1 MKAANGGTVPA
12 MTVFCHA
19 LRFFKDHALQE
30 ITDQSDTKITNEDV
44 KWVITVPAIWKAPA
58 KQFMRQAAYIV
69 RLKQL
74 ERELILLPGYP
85 LFNSVRVSRYPRP
98 LTVKSGFFVLK
109 VNFHILLV
117 SY

>member
-1 MKAANGGTVPA
+1 MINKRFLSTSVSLHFIIEFPLSLPLCLTHQNLNKDTTMRAANGKAIPA

-19 LRFFKDHALQE
+19 LRFFRDHALQE

-69 RLKQL
+69 S
-74 ERELILLPGYP
+74 ITI
-85 LFNSVRVSRYPRP
+85 NCDM
-98 LTVKSGFFVLK
+98 
-109 VNFHILLV
+109 I
-117 SY
+117 